1 MRSVSVPSIVSP
13 SSQIVL
19 AVGNLAIPRKLR
31 NPFQLSGHENRA
43 NRLLLYFHITSKKY
57 AYCLRDRVQAR
68 SSSTSSTQTFKTI
81 NWSLLRHTHIAN
93 ECTRSVGR
101 HQPEVCRRNQTVS
114 TENVKN
120 AWLSKFEKG
129 TRCHGDRCFL
139 GTVFMLVVFA
149 DLTTTA

>member
-1 MRSVSVPSIVSP
+1 MGIFFSERILPFHPIFNPECGVRSVSAPSIVSP

-101 HQPEVCRRNQTVS
+101 HQPEVCRAPDGIKPSQP
-114 TENVKN
+114 K
-120 AWLSKFEKG
+120 
-129 TRCHGDRCFL
+129 
-139 GTVFMLVVFA
+139 M
-149 DLTTTA
+149 